1 MREPDA
7 NIKCNFL
14 QLPVCEKFGAYKRT
28 KHIWCLGNR
37 LNCLLDA
44 RDGLRYIRNGLYF
57 LEISKWSRF
66 EHVHVRKPM
75 MIIAWPL
82 FGPFTPSA
90 RRASG
95 QFSRTNSSVLLS
107 ILPAPR
113 RMRAESKR
121 GSHTLETKAQ
131 LPTKFL
137 FGINF
142 WASSS
147 ERAKRGGEI
156 IMDGVKLGL
165 IIITLITMLTKE

>member
-28 KHIWCLGNR
+28 KPIWCLGNR
-37 LNCLLDA
+37 LNCLKVA
-44 RDGLRYIRNGLYF
+44 RGWLRFIRNGLYF

-66 EHVHVRKPM
+66 ERVHVRKPM

-82 FGPFTPSA
+82 FGPFTPST
-90 RRASG
+90 RRAPG

-107 ILPAPR
+107 ILPDPR
-113 RMRAESKR
+113 RMRAKSKR

-147 ERAKRGGEI
+147 ER
-156 IMDGVKLGL
+156 
-165 IIITLITMLTKE
+165 KEKEKER